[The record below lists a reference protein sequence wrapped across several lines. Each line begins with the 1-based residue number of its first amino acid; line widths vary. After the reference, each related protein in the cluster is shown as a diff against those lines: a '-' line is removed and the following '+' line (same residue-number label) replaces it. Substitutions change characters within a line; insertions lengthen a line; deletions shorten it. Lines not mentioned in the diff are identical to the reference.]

1 MKILLVA
8 CNAKYIH
15 SNLAVYD
22 LQAYASDYADHI
34 VLKEYTINQQKDDIM
49 RDIYLEHPEVVC
61 VSCYIWNLSFVKEL
75 MADLIKILPGADF
88 WVGGP
93 EVSYDAEKFLTENSE
108 FKGVMVGEGEE
119 TFKELAGYYVE
130 KNPQDLKD
138 MTGICYR
145 DGDQIIHNGWRQIM
159 DLSSIPFIYKDLS
172 EFKNRI
178 IYYESSRGCPFSCS
192 YCLSSIDKKLRFRDT
207 ETVKKELQFFIDNK
221 VPQVKF
227 VDRTFNCKHDHAM
240 AIWKYINEHDNGVT
254 NFHFEIS
261 ADLLREE
268 ELQEMSTMRPG
279 LIQLEI
285 GVQSTNPDTI
295 KAIHRTMDFEKLK
308 GIVDRIHSFGNIHQH
323 LDLIAGLPYEDYDS
337 FRNSFNDVYALKP
350 QQLQLGFLKV
360 LKGSHMMEMCR
371 EYGIVYK
378 TQEPYEVL
386 STKWLDY
393 DHVLK
398 LKTVENMV
406 EVYYNSGQFQNT
418 LEYLENFFQDAFS
431 IYERLGSFYM
441 EKGYGDVSH
450 TRMRRYE
457 ILLEFLEDVPE
468 ISMDQVKDQMVYD
481 LYLRENL
488 KSRPGFARD
497 QKPFERQIWDFRKRE
512 KVAKNAHVEV
522 FADGTVLLFNY
533 ADRDPLTNNAHVT
546 DVTKDVF
553 ENLNRD

>member
-49 RDIYLEHPEVVC
+49 RDIYLEHPDVVC

-88 WVGGP
+88 WAGGP

-130 KNPQDLKD
+130 KNPQNLKN

-337 FRNSFNDVYALKP
+337 FRHSFNDVYALKP

-360 LKGSHMMEMCR
+360 LKGSHMMEMCK

-418 LEYLENFFQDAFS
+418 LEYLEKFFPDAFS

-497 QKPFERQIWDFRKRE
+497 QKPFERQVWDFRKRE

-522 FADGTVLLFNY
+522 FADGKVLLFDY

>member
-34 VLKEYTINQQKDDIM
+34 VVKEYTINQQKDDIM
-49 RDIYLEHPEVVC
+49 RDIYLEHPDVVC

-88 WVGGP
+88 WAGGP

-119 TFKELAGYYVE
+119 TFKELAGHYVE
-130 KNPQDLKD
+130 KNPQNLKN

-337 FRNSFNDVYALKP
+337 FRHSFNDVYALKP

-360 LKGSHMMEMCR
+360 LKGSHMMEMCK

-418 LEYLENFFQDAFS
+418 LEYLEKFFPDAFS

>member
-34 VLKEYTINQQKDDIM
+34 VLKKYTINQQKDDIM
-49 RDIYLEHPEVVC
+49 RDIYLEHPDVVC

-88 WVGGP
+88 WAGGP

-130 KNPQDLKD
+130 KNPQNLKD

-337 FRNSFNDVYALKP
+337 FRHSFNDVYALKP

-418 LEYLENFFQDAFS
+418 LEYLEKFFPDAFS

>member
-34 VLKEYTINQQKDDIM
+34 VLTEYTINQQKDDIM
-49 RDIYLEHPEVVC
+49 RDIYLEHPDVVC

-88 WVGGP
+88 WAGGP

-119 TFKELAGYYVE
+119 TFKELAGHYVE
-130 KNPQDLKD
+130 KNPQDLKN

-240 AIWKYINEHDNGVT
+240 ANWKYINEHDNGVT

-337 FRNSFNDVYALKP
+337 FRHSFNDVYALKP

-360 LKGSHMMEMCR
+360 LKGSHMMEMCK

-497 QKPFERQIWDFRKRE
+497 QKPFERQVWDFRKRE

>member
-49 RDIYLEHPEVVC
+49 RDIYLEHPDVVC

-75 MADLIKILPGADF
+75 MADLIKILPGVDF
-88 WVGGP
+88 WAGGP

-119 TFKELAGYYVE
+119 TFKELARYYVE

-337 FRNSFNDVYALKP
+337 FRHSFNDVYALKP

-497 QKPFERQIWDFRKRE
+497 QKPFERQVWDFRKRE